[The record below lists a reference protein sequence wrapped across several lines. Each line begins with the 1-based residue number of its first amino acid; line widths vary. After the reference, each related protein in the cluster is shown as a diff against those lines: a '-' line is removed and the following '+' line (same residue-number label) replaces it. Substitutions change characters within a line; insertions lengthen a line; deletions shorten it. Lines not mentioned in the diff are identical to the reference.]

1 MSTDSPPV
9 RLTRSGI
16 ALLLGAAF
24 VVVVAGLKL
33 AAALIVPVLLSA
45 FIAVL
50 MTPALRA
57 LERRRVP
64 TGLALLLLVVVLAGL
79 ALGFGSMVAAS
90 VREFNQNLPEYQASL
105 QEKSA
110 ALVDWLAQ
118 HGVHM
123 PEQGLVE
130 VISPGSMMRITGT
143 LVSALSGLLGNTLL
157 ILLVIVFMLLEAS
170 ILPEKLRGELSE
182 TNQRRLGQV
191 LDDVRRYMGL
201 KTLISAGTGLLVG
214 AFLAIY
220 GVDSA
225 PLLGLLAFAFNFI
238 PNIGSIIAAVPGVL
252 LALVQFGPAG
262 ALVVAIGY
270 VVVNV
275 VVGNVIEPRVLGSG
289 LGISPLVVLLSLLFW
304 GWVFGAIGMLLAIPL
319 TMCVVIVLDSQPETR
334 RIAHLLGARPQ
345 PDEA

>member
-1 MSTDSPPV
+1 MGTDSPPV
-9 RLTRSGI
+9 RLTRSGV

-33 AAALIVPVLLSA
+33 AAALIVPVLLAA
-45 FIAVL
+45 FIAAL

-57 LERRRVP
+57 LERLRVP
-64 TGLALLLLVVVLAGL
+64 SGLALLLLVIVLAGL
-79 ALGFGSMVAAS
+79 ALGFGSVVAAS
-90 VREFNQNLPEYQASL
+90 VRDFNASLPEYQASL

-110 ALVDWLAQ
+110 TLVAWLDQ
-118 HGVHM
+118 HGVRM
-123 PEQGLVE
+123 PEQGLLKIV
-130 VISPGSMMRITGT
+130 SPGSVMRVTGI
-143 LVSALSGLLGNTLL
+143 LVTALSGLLGNTLL
-157 ILLVIVFMLLEAS
+157 ILLVVVFMLLEAS
-170 ILPEKLRGELSE
+170 ILPEKLKSELSE
-182 TNQRRLGQV
+182 GNQRRLGQV

-201 KTLISAGTGLLVG
+201 KTLISAATGLFV
-214 AFLAIY
+214 AVFLAIY

-252 LALVQFGPAG
+252 LALIQFGLGG
-262 ALVVAIGY
+262 AAVVAIGY
-270 VVVNV
+270 VVINI
-275 VVGNVIEPRVLGSG
+275 VVGNVIEPRVLGQG
-289 LGISPLVVLLSLLFW
+289 LGLSPLVVLLSLLFW

-345 PDEA
+345 PDET